1 MNGSFHIEAPKGSSV
16 SWTPMSHSEA
26 AMRSRVSAQSI
37 RHLGRSRW
45 MVILAHRMA
54 PSVVI
59 LVWLVSGIAAAQ
71 RVASPRIAGV
81 VTDQTGAPIPGAQ
94 VEFASGA
101 FRSTAT
107 TNQEGQFNFKLPNSP
122 ASVRAAGS
130 ITVVAQGFT
139 KLTHPWSSGDTDL
152 AHLNLVLTPAGVSA
166 AVTVTA
172 TRTAMRLGDTA
183 ADTVV
188 LTPADLASTAALTLD
203 DSLRQVPGFSLL
215 RQSGSRTAN
224 PTSQGVSLR
233 GVGASGA
240 SRALVLADGIPLN
253 DPFGGWVYW
262 DRVPRES
269 VTGVEVVR
277 GGASDLYG
285 NYAMGGVVNVVTR
298 SPVDTA
304 LFFES
309 SYGNE
314 ATPDASLS
322 SSVRFGRWAAGFDG
336 EAFHTDGYV
345 LVPDSI
351 RGPVDNRT
359 GSLRVDRIVSEKLR
373 VFAQASIFGEARANG
388 KVDERNDTHIRQL
401 ALGGD
406 WQSDALGAFSVR
418 AYGGPEVLNQNFYA
432 VALNRASETLTRV
445 QRVPVKKLAGSAQW
459 SRPVGSRQTLVAGV
473 DIQEVRGS
481 SDELAYAPLPPTTAV
496 IEPTRLTSAVD
507 AGGRQRTFGLFG
519 EDIVRL
525 TPRWIVTVAARFDHW
540 RNYDALNV
548 TQPLLRPGPPSVIDF
563 PNRTEQAFSPRLSVL
578 RKINDHVS
586 LTASGYRA
594 FRAPTLNEL
603 YRSFRL
609 SNVLTLANSDLTAEH
624 LTGAEAGA
632 LITAL
637 DNRLSVRG
645 TFFWSDI
652 TRPIANVTLNVTPAL
667 ITRERENL
675 GRTRSR
681 GFDLDT
687 TVQLTPDFTL
697 SGGYELA
704 SARVVS
710 FPANPA
716 LVGLFI
722 PLVPRQQGT
731 FQLRYSNSSAASRWA
746 RWTLGVQGR
755 AVGEEYD
762 DDQNTLRLGH
772 YFSLDAM
779 VARPLARGFEVFV
792 ASENLLDQRYDVART
807 PVENLGPPALV
818 RAGIRLELRGR

>member
-1 MNGSFHIEAPKGSSV
+1 
-16 SWTPMSHSEA
+16 
-26 AMRSRVSAQSI
+26 MRRRFLNRAI
-37 RHLGRSRW
+37 RHLAWRPR
-45 MVILAHRMA
+45 RMA
-54 PSVVI
+54 ILTQSVAQSVAVAA
-59 LVWLVSGIAAAQ
+59 LLASGLAAQ
-71 RVASPRIAGV
+71 RVASPHATLRIAGV
-81 VTDQTGAPIPGAQ
+81 VRDQTGAPIPDAQ
-94 VEFASGA
+94 VELQSGSI
-101 FRSTAT
+101 STTTVTNEEGYFDFELPQPTSAVAT
-107 TNQEGQFNFKLPNSP
+107 
-122 ASVRAAGS
+122 GS
-130 ITVVAQGFT
+130 ITVVAQGFSR
-139 KLTHPWSSGDTDL
+139 LQHPWSSEDADI
-152 AHLNLVLTPAGVSA
+152 AHLTLVLAPAGVSER
-166 AVTVTA
+166 VTVTA
-172 TRTAMRLGDTA
+172 TRTAMRLSEAA

-188 LTPADLASTAALTLD
+188 VTPDELSATAALTLD
-203 DSLRQVPGFSLL
+203 DTLRQVPGFSLL
-215 RQSGSRTAN
+215 RRSGSRTAN

-233 GVGASGA
+233 GMGASGA

-269 VTGVEVVR
+269 VRGVEVVR

-298 SPVDTA
+298 PPVDTA

-314 ATPDASLS
+314 GTPDASLS
-322 SSVRFGRWAAGFDG
+322 SSVKAGRWVAGFDG

-351 RGPVDNRT
+351 RGPVDNRA
-359 GSLRVDRIVSEKLR
+359 GSDDRTANLRLDRIVSEKTR

-388 KVDERNDTHIRQL
+388 KVDERNDTHLRQL

-406 WQSDALGAFSVR
+406 WQSDTLGAFLFR
-418 AYGGPEVLNQNFYA
+418 AYGGPEVFNQNFYA
-432 VALNRASETLTRV
+432 VALDRSSETLTRV
-445 QRVPVKKLAGSAQW
+445 QRVPVKQLGGSAQW
-459 SRPVGSRQTLVAGV
+459 SRPVGTRQTLVAGV
-473 DIQEVRGS
+473 DAREVRGS
-481 SDELAYAPLPPTTAV
+481 SDELVYLPLPKIPAL
-496 IEPTRLTSAVD
+496 IEPSRLTSAVG

-540 RNYDALNV
+540 RNYDALTA
-548 TQPLLRPGPPSVIDF
+548 TQPLTRPGPPSVIDF
-563 PNRTEQAFSPRLSVL
+563 PERTEQAFSPRLSVL
-578 RKINDHVS
+578 RKVNNHVS

-609 SNVLTLANSDLTAEH
+609 GNVLTLANSDLTAER

-632 LITAL
+632 LVTAL

-652 TRPIANVTLNVTPAL
+652 ARPVANVTLNVTPVL

-681 GFDLDT
+681 GVDLDA
-687 TVQLTPDFTL
+687 TVQLTPEFTL

-704 SARVVS
+704 DATVAS

-722 PLVPRQQGT
+722 PLVPRQQAT
-731 FQLRYSNSSAASRWA
+731 FQLRYSNPSAASRWT

-755 AVGEEYD
+755 AVGAEYD
-762 DDQNTLRLGH
+762 DDQNTLRLGR
-772 YFSLDAM
+772 YFSLDAQ
-779 VARPLARGFEVFV
+779 VSRPLARGFEVFV
-792 ASENLLDQRYDVART
+792 ASENLLNQRYDVGRT
-807 PVENLGPPALV
+807 PVQTLGPPALV
-818 RAGIRLELRGR
+818 RAGVRIEFHRR

>member
-1 MNGSFHIEAPKGSSV
+1 MAILTQSMARRAAQCVAIVALLASGS
-16 SWTPMSHSEA
+16 
-26 AMRSRVSAQSI
+26 
-37 RHLGRSRW
+37 
-45 MVILAHRMA
+45 
-54 PSVVI
+54 
-59 LVWLVSGIAAAQ
+59 AAAQ
-71 RVASPRIAGV
+71 RVMPPHSMIRVGGV
-81 VTDQTGAPIPGAQ
+81 VTDETGAPIPDAK
-94 VEFASGA
+94 VEVESGA
-101 FRSTAT
+101 FRAT
-107 TNQEGQFNFKLPNSP
+107 TTTSQQGQFNFELPSP
-122 ASVRAAGS
+122 AVSPIANGT
-130 ITVVAQGFT
+130 ITVGAQGFT
-139 KLTHPWSSGDTDL
+139 RLRHPWSSRDADL
-152 AHLNLVLTPAGVSA
+152 AHLNLVLTPAGVSET
-166 AVTVTA
+166 VTVTA
-172 TRTAMRLGDTA
+172 TRTAMRLSDTA

-188 LTPADLASTAALTLD
+188 LTPADLAATAALTLD
-203 DSLRQVPGFSLL
+203 DALRQVPGFSLL
-215 RQSGSRTAN
+215 RQSGSRAAN

-262 DRVPRES
+262 HRVPRES
-269 VTGVEVVR
+269 VSGVEVVR

-298 SPVDTA
+298 QPVDTA

-322 SSVRFGRWAAGFDG
+322 SSLRAGRWAVGFDG

-351 RGPVDNRT
+351 RGPVDNQAGSDNRA
-359 GSLRVDRIVSEKLR
+359 GSLRLDRIISENAR

-388 KVDERNDTHIRQL
+388 KVDERNDTHVRQL

-406 WQSDALGAFSVR
+406 WQSDALGSFAVR
-418 AYGGPEVLNQNFYA
+418 AYGGPEVFNQNFYA
-432 VALNRASETLTRV
+432 VALDRSNETLTRV
-445 QRVPVKKLAGSAQW
+445 QRVPVRRLGGSAQW
-459 SRPVGSRQTLVAGV
+459 SRPVGTRQTLVAGI
-473 DIQEVRGS
+473 DAQEVRGS
-481 SDELAYAPLPPTTAV
+481 SDELAYAPLPPVSAV
-496 IEPTRLTSAVD
+496 IEPSHLTSAIGV
-507 AGGRQRTFGLFG
+507 GGRQRTFGLFG
-519 EDIVRL
+519 EDVVRL

-540 RNYDALNV
+540 RNYDALSA
-548 TQPLLRPGPPSVIDF
+548 TRPLARPGPLSVIDF

-578 RKINDHVS
+578 RKVNDHVS

-609 SNVLTLANSDLTAEH
+609 GNILTLANSNLTAEH

-632 LITAL
+632 LVTAL

-652 TRPIANVTLNVTPAL
+652 TRPVANVTLNVTPTL

-681 GFDLDT
+681 GVDLDAT
-687 TVQLTPDFTL
+687 IQLAPDFTL

-704 SARVVS
+704 NARVVS

-722 PLVPRQQGT
+722 PLVPRQQAT
-731 FQLRYSNSSAASRWA
+731 FQLRYSNPSSAN
-746 RWTLGVQGR
+746 RWTRLTWGIQGR
-755 AVGEEYD
+755 AVGADYD
-762 DDQNTLRLGH
+762 DDQNTLRLGR
-772 YFSLDAM
+772 YFSLDAL
-779 VARPLARGFEVFV
+779 VSRPLTRGFEVFA
-792 ASENLLDQRYDVART
+792 ASENLLNQRYDVGRT
-807 PVENLGPPALV
+807 PVETLGPPALV

>member
-1 MNGSFHIEAPKGSSV
+1 
-16 SWTPMSHSEA
+16 MSHSEA
-26 AMRSRVSAQSI
+26 AMRKRVRDQSI
-37 RHLGRSRW
+37 RRPGRSRW
-45 MVILAHRMA
+45 MAILAQSTA
-54 PSVVI
+54 ESLLIVA
-59 LVWLVSGIAAAQ
+59 WLASGWAVAQ
-71 RVASPRIAGV
+71 STVPPHVAGV
-81 VTDQTGAPIPGAQ
+81 VTDETGAPIAGAK
-94 VEFASGA
+94 VEFASGN
-101 FRSTAT
+101 FRAAT
-107 TNQEGQFNFKLPNSP
+107 TSNRDGQFDFELPP
-122 ASVRAAGS
+122 FAPSVAAGS
-130 ITVVAQGFT
+130 ITVAAQGFAR
-139 KLTHPWSSGDTDL
+139 LTRSWSSGHADTT
-152 AHLNLVLTPAGVSA
+152 HLNLVLAPAGVSQT
-166 AVTVTA
+166 VTVTA
-172 TRTAMRLGDTA
+172 TRTAMRLSDTA

-188 LTPADLASTAALTLD
+188 VASTDLASTAALTLD
-203 DSLRQVPGFSLL
+203 DALRQVPGFSLL

-262 DRVPRES
+262 DRVARES
-269 VTGVEVVR
+269 VSGVEVVR

-298 SPVDTA
+298 PPVDTA

-314 ATPDASLS
+314 STPDASLS
-322 SSVRFGRWAAGFDG
+322 ASVKAGRWAAGFDG

-345 LVPDSI
+345 LVPESI
-351 RGPVDNRT
+351 RGPVDNRAGSDGRT
-359 GSLRVDRIVSEKLR
+359 GTLRLDRILSEKSR

-388 KVDERNDTHIRQL
+388 KIDERNDTHIRQL

-406 WQSDALGAFSVR
+406 WQSDRLGAFAVR
-418 AYGGPEVLNQNFYA
+418 GYGGPEIFNQNFYA
-432 VALNRASETLTRV
+432 VAVNRTNETLTRV
-445 QRVPVKKLAGSAQW
+445 QRVPVKQLGGSGQW
-459 SRPVGSRQTLVAGV
+459 SRPAGAHQTLVAGV
-473 DIQEVRGS
+473 DAQEVRGAS
-481 SDELAYAPLPPTTAV
+481 NELAYSPLPRTTAV

-507 AGGRQRTFGLFG
+507 AGGRQRTFGVFG

-525 TPRWIVTVAARFDHW
+525 TPNWIVTGAARFDHW

-548 TQPLLRPGPPSVIDF
+548 TQPLAKPGPPSVINF
-563 PNRTEQAFSPRLSVL
+563 PDRREQAFSPRLSVL
-578 RKINDHVS
+578 RKVNSHVS

-609 SNVLTLANSDLTAEH
+609 SDVLTLANSDLTAEH

-632 LITAL
+632 LVTAL

-652 TRPIANVTLNVTPAL
+652 TRPIANVTLNVTPTL

-681 GFDLDT
+681 GFDLDAT
-687 TVQLTPDFTL
+687 AQLTRDFTL

-731 FQLRYSNSSAASRWA
+731 FQLRYSNSSAASRWT

-755 AVGEEYD
+755 AVGAEYD

-772 YFSLDAM
+772 YFSLDAL
-779 VARPLARGFEVFV
+779 VSHPLARGFEVFA
-792 ASENLLDQRYDVART
+792 ASENLLNQRYDVGRT
-807 PVENLGPPALV
+807 PVETLGPPALV
-818 RAGIRLELRGR
+818 RAGIRLELHGR